1 MNFEA
6 DDILRWASALVWPFV
21 RISALLL
28 VAPIF
33 GARNVNVRA
42 RLAMGFLLALLVAPL
57 LPEPPAVDPLSLGG
71 FVVVIHQAL
80 IGIAM
85 GFVLVMVFSAITQA
99 GEAVA
104 LSMGLGFASAIDPVG
119 GVQVPMV
126 SQYFTILAILIFL
139 ALNGHLVLIHLLLRS
154 FETLP
159 VAAGGLTPDDL
170 WAILGFGST
179 MFAGGL
185 LIALPAVASLLLVNL
200 AMGVITRAAPQLNI
214 FAIGFP
220 LTLLAGF
227 MIVLLTLPSLTTRI
241 GELLMS
247 AFPLI
252 ERLTRA

>member
-6 DDILRWASALVWPFV
+6 DDILRWASSLVWPFV

-42 RLAMGFLLALLVAPL
+42 RLAMGFLLALLVAPI

-71 FVVVIHQAL
+71 FVVIMHQVL

-85 GFVLVMVFSAITQA
+85 GFVLVLVFSAITQA

-104 LSMGLGFASAIDPVG
+104 LSMGLGFASAVDPVG

-159 VAAGGLTPDDL
+159 VAAGGLTPEDL
-170 WAILGFGST
+170 WAILSFGSS
-179 MFAGGL
+179 MFAGAL

-220 LTLLAGF
+220 ITLLAGF
-227 MIVLLTLPSLTTRI
+227 LIILLTLPSLTTRI

-247 AFPLI
+247 AFPLV
-252 ERLTRA
+252 ERLVRV

>member
-1 MNFEA
+1 MSFAAE
-6 DDILRWASALVWPFV
+6 DIFAWVSSFIWPFV

-42 RLAMGFLLALLVAPL
+42 RLSLGFLLALVVAPQL
-57 LPEPPAVDPLSLGG
+57 TETARIDPLSVGG
-71 FVVVIHQAL
+71 LVVAIHQVI

-85 GFVLVMVFSAITQA
+85 GFVMQMVFSALTQA
-99 GEAVA
+99 GESIA
-104 LSMGLGFASAIDPVG
+104 LSMGLGFASTMDPVG

-126 SQYFTILAILIFL
+126 SQYYMILATLLFL
-139 ALNGHLVLIHLLLRS
+139 ALNGHLVLIELLLRS

-159 VAAGGLTPDDL
+159 ITPEGLTTENL

-179 MFAGGL
+179 MYAAAV
-185 LIALPAVASLLLVNL
+185 LIALPAIASLLLVNL
-200 AMGVITRAAPQLNI
+200 SMGVITRAAPQLNI
-214 FAIGFP
+214 FAVGFP

-227 MIVLLTLPSLTTRI
+227 IIVLLTMPSLPARI

-247 AFPLI
+247 AFSLI
-252 ERLTRA
+252 QQLTRA